1 VLFGAVNP
9 AGRLAETFPLK
20 LEDAACY
27 RYFPGEPRR
36 VQYREGLYVGYRYF
50 DTVGKEVL
58 FPFGYGL
65 SYTSFDY
72 SGMMLSKSDID
83 ADEPMTMSVTV
94 KNTGS
99 AAGHEVVQLYVHD
112 VESAV
117 YRPAHELKGFE
128 KVFLEP
134 GESREVVFTLDR
146 RSFAF
151 YDVQSRE
158 WQVEPGNF
166 EVQIGSS
173 SRDIRL
179 RVQCSVRS
187 SYRPDAERAD
197 PVEYARPAARD
208 FTVSDASFAALL
220 GRHITPTEP
229 LRPFHINSTLGE
241 VKDTAI
247 GGLVYRQ
254 ALKEAIKKSGDDLD
268 ESSLRMIDAM
278 VREMPLRGIVLFSGG
293 QFGYGLVEGV
303 IHMLNGKYAGGLLRM
318 LGLVKN

>member
-1 VLFGAVNP
+1 M
-9 AGRLAETFPLK
+9 
-20 LEDAACY
+20 
-27 RYFPGEPRR
+27 
-36 VQYREGLYVGYRYF
+36 GYRYF